1 MKNCKNKAGAMS
13 VLGAALLFA
22 QGVMAEQEPMYVFGD
37 SLSDAGNVYQLTG
50 EVAQKPFEPVPAA
63 PYARGGHHFSDGKTW
78 AEQFATEIGRGKGG
92 KASLKGNGGNGNY
105 AFGGARA
112 RPAGTSPSS
121 DVQIAMYLQ
130 EHGAADP
137 DALYVI
143 QFGGNDIRDA
153 LQMGP
158 VNGPPL
164 VLEAVGSIGI
174 AIQTLYHAGAR
185 EFLVVNAPNLG
196 KTPLAA
202 MLGAGPQ
209 AEAVSQF
216 FNATLESGFAPFGIP
231 GLAQL
236 EASLPGSIL
245 HRLDLFGL
253 INDLV
258 AYPEDFGFAEIL
270 APCLTFGTVARAY
283 CANPHQYLF
292 WDAIHPTSAGH
303 AIVAA
308 EAVAVMSG
316 Y

>member
-1 MKNCKNKAGAMS
+1 MNNWKSRAGVMP

-22 QGVMAEQEPMYVFGD
+22 QGVTAEQEPMYVFGD
-37 SLSDAGNVYQLTG
+37 SLSDAGNVFQLTG
-50 EVAQKPFEPVPAA
+50 EIALKPFEPIPAA
-63 PYARGGHHFSDGKTW
+63 PYATGGHHFSNGQTW
-78 AEQFATEIGRGKGG
+78 VEQFATETGRSNGG
-92 KASLKGNGGNGNY
+92 KASLKGDAGNGNY

-112 RPAGTSPSS
+112 RSAGNSPSS
-121 DVQIAMYLQ
+121 SVQIAMYLQ

-153 LQMGP
+153 LQVWT
-158 VNGPPL
+158 VNGPQL

-174 AIQTLYHAGAR
+174 AIQTLYNAGAR

-209 AEAVSQF
+209 VEAVSQF
-216 FNATLESGFAPFGIP
+216 FNTTLESGFAPYGIP

-236 EASLPGSIL
+236 EVALPGIVL

-253 INDLV
+253 INHLV
-258 AYPEDFGFAEIL
+258 AYPQDFGLAEIE
-270 APCLTFGTVARAY
+270 APCLTFGTQESAY
-283 CANPHQYLF
+283 CANPNQFLF

-316 Y
+316 D

>member
-1 MKNCKNKAGAMS
+1 MKNFRKNAGAMS
-13 VLGAALLFA
+13 VLGATLLLA
-22 QGVMAEQEPMYVFGD
+22 RGVMAEQEPMYVFGD
-37 SLSDAGNVYQLTG
+37 SLSDAGNVYELTG
-50 EVAQKPFEPVPAA
+50 EVAQKPFQPIPAA
-63 PYARGGHHFSDGKTW
+63 PYATGGHHFSNGQTW
-78 AEQFATEIGRGKGG
+78 AEQFATQIGRGKGG
-92 KASLKGNGGNGNY
+92 KPSLRGNGGNGNY

-121 DVQIAMYLQ
+121 DVQIAIYLQ
-130 EHGAADP
+130 EHGVARP

-153 LQMGP
+153 LQLGP
-158 VNGPPL
+158 VDGPPL

-174 AIQTLYHAGAR
+174 AIQTLYQAGAR

-202 MLGAGPQ
+202 MLGAEAQ
-209 AEAVSQF
+209 IEAVSQF
-216 FNATLESGFAPFGIP
+216 FNATLEAGFAPYGIP

-236 EASLPGSIL
+236 EAGLPGIVI

-253 INDLV
+253 INELV
-258 AYPEDFGFAEIL
+258 AYPEDFGFAEVL
-270 APCLTFGTVARAY
+270 TPCLIFGTQQDARCDNADD
-283 CANPHQYLF
+283 YLF
-292 WDAIHPTSAGH
+292 WDAIHPTSAAH

-316 Y
+316 N